1 VNRNDFSRRQ
11 FIKSIAISL
20 PGVML
25 TGQAF
30 SVGNTIER
38 LVDFQKSGLLF
49 YTDADGKK
57 RRVTTL
63 AEWKIKQQQILAGM
77 QQAMGELPGFLNLP
91 DMDIHIID
99 EIKEENYTRQNIIFT
114 VAENEKVPAYLY
126 LPNAKSKTKK
136 FPAMLALHETDS
148 IGKKSVDGQGHNIN
162 MGYAKELAKKGY
174 VVIAPDYPDFGDL
187 KDYDFKT
194 DRYQSGTMKSI
205 FDNMRCV
212 DLLQARTDVDPNRI
226 GVIGHSLGGHN
237 AMFTGA
243 FDKRLKVIAS
253 SCGWTLFD
261 YDNLEEAKD
270 YKFMEEYGGRL
281 GDWAQ
286 ERYMPLLH
294 QFELNKERDDS
305 DPRKIPFDFDE
316 VIAAIAPRAFFSNS
330 PLHDSDFNPE
340 GVRRGMDEVSK
351 VYRFLG
357 AGNKMQVLY
366 PDYKHDFPPEVRME
380 AYQFIDK
387 VLK

>member
-1 VNRNDFSRRQ
+1 MHTD
-11 FIKSIAISL
+11 
-20 PGVML
+20 P
-25 TGQAF
+25 AF

-49 YTDADGKK
+49 YIDADGKK

-91 DMDIHIID
+91 DMDIHIIA

-126 LPNAKSKTKK
+126 LPNVKSETKK

-148 IGKKSVDGQGHNIN
+148 IGKKSVDGQGLNIN
-162 MGYAKELAKKGY
+162 MGYAKELAQKGY

-187 KDYDFKT
+187 KDYNFKT

-205 FDNMRCV
+205 FDNMRCI
-212 DLLQARTDVDPNRI
+212 DLLQARRDVEPNRI

-243 FDKRLKVIAS
+243 FDKRLKVIVS

-261 YDNLEEAKD
+261 YDNLEEANNT
-270 YKFMEEYGGRL
+270 KFIERYGGRL

-294 QFELNKERDDS
+294 QFELNKERNDS
-305 DPRKIPFDFDE
+305 DFGKIPFDMHE
-316 VIAAIAPRAFFSNS
+316 VIASLAPRAFFSNS
-330 PLHDSDFNPE
+330 PLHDSDFNAE

-357 AGNKMQVLY
+357 AGNKIQVLY
-366 PDYKHDFPPEVRME
+366 PDSKHDFPPEVRMK